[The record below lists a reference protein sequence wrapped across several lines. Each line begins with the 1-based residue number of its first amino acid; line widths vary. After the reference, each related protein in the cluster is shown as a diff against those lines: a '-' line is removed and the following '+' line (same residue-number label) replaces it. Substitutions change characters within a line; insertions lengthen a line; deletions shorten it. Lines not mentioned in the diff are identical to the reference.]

1 MNAAA
6 PITITA
12 EIRPGIEDP
21 SAEAHFANSSR
32 AGQYAS
38 MLFNTGDY
46 TAVYLDDGETKWPV
60 THSAEPDSGT

>member
-1 MNAAA
+1 MSAT
-6 PITITA
+6 PIIITA
-12 EIRPGIEDP
+12 EILPGVEDP

-32 AGQYAS
+32 AGQYAG

-60 THSAEPDSGT
+60 RQ